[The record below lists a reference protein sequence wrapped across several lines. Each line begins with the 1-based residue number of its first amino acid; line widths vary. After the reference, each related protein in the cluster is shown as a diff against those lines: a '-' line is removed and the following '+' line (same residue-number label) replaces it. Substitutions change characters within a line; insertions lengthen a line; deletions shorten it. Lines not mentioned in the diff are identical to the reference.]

1 MTKTEELKE
10 RIKKLPVK
18 YPKGTSKITLEKDWI
33 FELGQKVILKE
44 WLERE
49 QEIMKIIEGYT
60 NPYPKDVFPWDNK
73 EKLDFNRGRFN
84 QHCFE
89 IVENIKKGL
98 REEIE
103 NGKDF
108 IK

>member
-49 QEIMKIIEGYT
+49 EEIMKMIDNRIDDEEGNYNLT
-60 NPYPKDVFPWDNK
+60 KTSDDLNHLNIYFRSLKKLK
-73 EKLDFNRGRFN
+73 ELK
-84 QHCFE
+84 
-89 IVENIKKGL
+89 
-98 REEIE
+98 EEI
-103 NGKDF
+103 NK
-108 IK
+108 